1 MPHNFQPGDLV
12 FAKMKGYPHWPA
24 RIEDVADGAVKPPP
38 NKIPIFFFGTHE
50 TAFLAPKDL
59 FAYDKYSERYGK
71 PNKRKGF
78 NEGLCEI
85 QNNPHASY
93 SAPAPVSS
101 SDSEPNDGAAGSE
114 AEDDEEAVVPRKA
127 CSGSEVNSD
136 SGSED
141 QGRGVKR
148 KAPAAKQPPVKKTR
162 GSSSDR
168 DGEESGSPSEPD
180 PSPSDSDSGKNS
192 DQDFTPEKKAAAG
205 RGGAGKK
212 AGGGKGK
219 KKVLSDSDSDS
230 GSQSDKKKGGSDSED
245 QKPRPALSGSESQSG
260 SKSDS
265 DSEPQPPPRKA
276 PQARKKEKPP
286 PKPRGGRKPK
296 AAPVR
301 APASSSDSDS
311 DSEPDRVSDWK
322 KRDEERRKELEE
334 RRKKEQAE
342 EILKYREREKEEDE
356 QRKKDK
362 EKGKSSGE
370 NSSDEGVDHPL
381 KKSKKPPPPPIP
393 APSDSDSGPEV
404 KASAKRSDNQKKGR
418 TKKERDHGK
427 GKKEKDVKEKRTQR
441 SEERPRVRSKPDKPK
456 RKPERPP
463 ERKAEKKKEPTPD
476 EKLQKLHTDIK
487 FALKVDNPDI
497 ERCLQALAELE
508 AVPVTSHIL
517 QKNSDVIATLKKIRR
532 YKASSDVMEKASQ
545 VYNKLKGQFVVKS
558 EMPSKH
564 KAEGKEQEENGK
576 ETQNTDVIPVN
587 GESEVQKKECT
598 ELEDTPKSPVQE
610 VNDEH
615 VASSPNRRSPD
626 SPAEQQTHTDETHH
640 ALSTETELTAMES

>member
-59 FAYDKYSERYGK
+59 FAYEKYSERYGK

-78 NEGLCEI
+78 NEGLWEI

-93 SAPAPVSS
+93 SAPAPASS
-101 SDSEPNDGAAGSE
+101 SDSETNEGAAGSD
-114 AEDDEEAVVPRKA
+114 AEDDDEEAVVPTKA
-127 CSGSEVNSD
+127 DSGSDSD

-141 QGRGVKR
+141 QGRGGGGVKR
-148 KAPAAKQPPVKKTR
+148 KAPAAKRPPVKKSR

-168 DGEESGSPSEPD
+168 DGEESGSPSEPE

-205 RGGAGKK
+205 RGGGIGKK
-212 AGGGKGK
+212 AGGGRGK
-219 KKVLSDSDSDS
+219 KKKASSDSDSDS

-245 QKPRPALSGSESQSG
+245 EKPRPALSGSESQSG

-265 DSEPQPPPRKA
+265 DSEPPPPPRKA
-276 PQARKKEKPP
+276 PQAR
-286 PKPRGGRKPK
+286 RKGERY
-296 AAPVR
+296 VLN
-301 APASSSDSDS
+301 
-311 DSEPDRVSDWK
+311 WK

-342 EILKYREREKEEDE
+342 EILKFREREKEEDE

-362 EKGKSSGE
+362 EKGKSSGDS
-370 NSSDEGVDHPL
+370 SSDEGVDDHPL

-404 KASAKRSDNQKKGR
+404 PLMEDYKQGEMCFCFGESSDIFR
-418 TKKERDHGK
+418 HFYL
-427 GKKEKDVKEKRTQR
+427 
-441 SEERPRVRSKPDKPK
+441 SKPEKPK

-463 ERKAEKKKEPTPD
+463 ERKVEKKKEPTPD

-517 QKNSDVIATLKKIRR
+517 HKNSDVIATLKKIRR
-532 YKASSDVMEKASQ
+532 YKASSAVMEKASQ

-558 EMPSKH
+558 EMPTKP
-564 KAEGKEQEENGK
+564 KAEGKEEEEDGK
-576 ETQNTDVIPVN
+576 EIPN
-587 GESEVQKKECT
+587 PGHFH
-598 ELEDTPKSPVQE
+598 SPYIYT
-610 VNDEH
+610 N
-615 VASSPNRRSPD
+615 PNYLFPLKDITILLMILIQIVLHFHLCS
-626 SPAEQQTHTDETHH
+626 
-640 ALSTETELTAMES
+640 

>member
-101 SDSEPNDGAAGSE
+101 SDSEANDGAAGSE

-141 QGRGVKR
+141 QGRRGVKR
-148 KAPAAKQPPVKKTR
+148 KAPAAKPPVKKTR

-192 DQDFTPEKKAAAG
+192 DQDFTPEKKTAAG

>member
-59 FAYDKYSERYGK
+59 FAYEKHSERFGK

-78 NEGLCEI
+78 NEGLWEI

-93 SAPAPVSS
+93 SAPAPASS
-101 SDSEPNDGAAGSE
+101 SGSEANDDAAGSD
-114 AEDDEEAVVPRKA
+114 AEDDKEAVVPSKA
-127 CSGSEVNSD
+127 DSGSEVDSD

-141 QGRGVKR
+141 RGGGGGGGSGGGGVKR
-148 KAPAAKQPPVKKTR
+148 KAPAAKRPPLKKAR
-162 GSSSDR
+162 GSSSDQ
-168 DGEESGSPSEPD
+168 DGEESGSPSEPE

-192 DQDFTPEKKAAAG
+192 DQDFTPEKKVAAG
-205 RGGAGKK
+205 RGSGKK

-219 KKVLSDSDSDS
+219 KAVSDSDSDS

-245 QKPRPALSGSESQSG
+245 EKPRPALSGSESQSG

-276 PQARKKEKPP
+276 PQARKKGE
-286 PKPRGGRKPK
+286 
-296 AAPVR
+296 
-301 APASSSDSDS
+301 SYN
-311 DSEPDRVSDWK
+311 PDRVSDWK

-370 NSSDEGVDHPL
+370 NSSDEGVDDHPL

-404 KASAKRSDNQKKGR
+404 TSMEDCKGR

-427 GKKEKDVKEKRTQR
+427 GKKEKEVKEKR
-441 SEERPRVRSKPDKPK
+441 
-456 RKPERPP
+456 
-463 ERKAEKKKEPTPD
+463 PTPD

-497 ERCLQALAELE
+497 ERCLLALAELE

-532 YKASSDVMEKASQ
+532 YKASSAVMEKASQ

-558 EMPSKH
+558 EIPSKH
-564 KAEGKEQEENGK
+564 KAEGKEQEEDGK
-576 ETQNTDVIPVN
+576 ETQNSDVMPVN

-610 VNDEH
+610 ENDERM
-615 VASSPNRRSPD
+615 ASSPNR
-626 SPAEQQTHTDETHH
+626 
-640 ALSTETELTAMES
+640 

>member
-59 FAYDKYSERYGK
+59 FAYEKHSERFGK

-78 NEGLCEI
+78 NEGLWEI

-93 SAPAPVSS
+93 SAPAVK
-101 SDSEPNDGAAGSE
+101 
-114 AEDDEEAVVPRKA
+114 DDKEAVVPSKA
-127 CSGSEVNSD
+127 DSGSEVDSD

-141 QGRGVKR
+141 RGGGGGGSGGGGGVKR
-148 KAPAAKQPPVKKTR
+148 KAPAAKRPPVKKAR

-168 DGEESGSPSEPD
+168 AGEESGSPSEPD

-205 RGGAGKK
+205 RGSGKK

-219 KKVLSDSDSDS
+219 KKALSDSDS
-230 GSQSDKKKGGSDSED
+230 GSQLDKKKGGSDSED
-245 QKPRPALSGSESQSG
+245 EKPRPALSGSESQSG

-276 PQARKKEKPP
+276 PQARKKEKPL

-296 AAPVR
+296 AAQAR

-334 RRKKEQAE
+334 RRKKEQAD

-370 NSSDEGVDHPL
+370 SSSDEGVDDHPL

-404 KASAKRSDNQKKGR
+404 KKSAMRSDNQKKGR

-427 GKKEKDVKEKRTQR
+427 GKKEKRAQR
-441 SEERPRVRSKPDKPK
+441 SEERPRGRSKPDKPK
-456 RKPERPP
+456 RKPERPQ
-463 ERKAEKKKEPTPD
+463 ERKVEKKKEPTPD

-532 YKASSDVMEKASQ
+532 YKASSAVMEKASQ

-558 EMPSKH
+558 EMPSKP
-564 KAEGKEQEENGK
+564 KAEGKEQEEDGK
-576 ETQNTDVIPVN
+576 ETQNADVMPVN

-610 VNDEH
+610 GNDEH
-615 VASSPNRRSPD
+615 MASSPNRPSPD
-626 SPAEQQTHTDETHH
+626 SPAEQQTHTDDETHH
-640 ALSTETELTAMES
+640 ALSAETEPPAIES

>member
-101 SDSEPNDGAAGSE
+101 SDSEANDGAAGSE

-141 QGRGVKR
+141 RGRGGVKR

-463 ERKAEKKKEPTPD
+463 EKKKEPTPD

-640 ALSTETELTAMES
+640 ALSTETESIAMES